1 MIAIMRSLWTLLLVS
16 SAIEL
21 LTWYRP
27 SIPCSEPATCL
38 FVDLALQTVLLFGLP
53 AAWLGWSQRGRLAE
67 AGLTLAVPRDW
78 IRWLVPL
85 AAVALPLALLGT
97 RIPSVHAAYPRLL
110 QARSQ
115 PWLLIPSTLAFAGF
129 GLAWEFFFRG
139 FLMLGLKTQLRQW
152 AIVVQAIPCALLHV
166 GKPDIE
172 VAAAFP
178 AALVL
183 GLLAYRVGSVIPG
196 WLLHLAV
203 ALVINLGCVFW
214 PLG

>member
-1 MIAIMRSLWTLLLVS
+1 MRSLWALLLVS

-21 LTWYRP
+21 VTVFRP
-27 SIPCSEPATCL
+27 SIPCANLATGL
-38 FVDLALQTVLLFGLP
+38 FADLALQTLLLLGLP
-53 AAWLGWSQRGRLAE
+53 AAWIGLSRRGRFAD
-67 AGLTLAVPRDW
+67 AGLTLATWRNW
-78 IRWLVPL
+78 LRWLVPL
-85 AAVALPLALLGT
+85 AAIALPLALLGT
-97 RIPSVHAAYPRLL
+97 RIPSIHAAYPRLWL
-110 QARSQ
+110 ARSQ

-139 FLMLGLKTQLRQW
+139 FLMLGLKPRLRQW
-152 AIVVQAIPCALLHV
+152 AIVVQALPCALMHV

-183 GLLAYRVGSVIPG
+183 GVLAYRTGSVIPG

-214 PLG
+214 PLS